1 MCHLSNHVTARR
13 SLPARA
19 VLPIAFAAGAV
30 PFSGLA
36 ARLIAGVDL
45 RRRGS
50 GTVSGTGL
58 YEVSGFG
65 PLAIAG
71 SLDVAKGS
79 LGPLLAGRQR
89 PVLAALATAAAISG
103 HNWSPLLGG
112 AGGRGI
118 SPALGAT
125 LIVAPGRSRRSGCR
139 PGRGKVASS
148 DRIRMSGRPGRARAA
163 PDLAPRMAGRVQR
176 PLCLRTHHR
185 QAPGRQRR
193 PASER
198 SGTRPHQSAALRSRP
213 VAVRRR
219 RAGQDPGCARKR
231 RRKRSRRQ
239 RSASGMR

>member
-1 MCHLSNHVTARR
+1 VCHLSNRVTAPPA
-13 SLPARA
+13 LPACA

-79 LGPLLAGRQR
+79 LGPLLAGRER
-89 PVLAALATAAAISG
+89 PVLAALASAAAITG

-125 LIVAPGRSRRSGCR
+125 LVVAPEGAAVLAFGLAGGKLLHQTGLGCLLALVALVPLLIRRRGWRGGFTALCVSGPIIAKR
-139 PGRGKVASS
+139 LAGNDGPPQK
-148 DRIRMSGRPGRARAA
+148 DRARV
-163 PDLAPRMAGRVQR
+163 LI
-176 PLCLRTHHR
+176 
-185 QAPGRQRR
+185 
-193 PASER
+193 
-198 SGTRPHQSAALRSRP
+198 SRLLFD
-213 VAVRRR
+213 R
-219 RAGQDPGCARKR
+219 DP
-231 RRKRSRRQ
+231 SQ
-239 RSASGMR
+239 